1 MMEAYSSISAGHATE
16 RQEPGAGLGHNCQGL
31 PPGNPLPP
39 SKPYFLKI
47 IQPLNSTP
55 ATGVPV
61 GNISRATVIVL
72 TVLHAIVAHS
82 FL

>member
-1 MMEAYSSISAGHATE
+1 MGAYSSISAGHATE
-16 RQEPGAGLGHNCQGL
+16 RQEPGAGLGYSCQGL

-39 SKPYFLKI
+39 AKSYLLKT

-55 ATGVPV
+55 AIGVPV
-61 GNISRATVIVL
+61 RDISHPAVIVL
-72 TVLHAIVAHS
+72 TVLRANVTRS